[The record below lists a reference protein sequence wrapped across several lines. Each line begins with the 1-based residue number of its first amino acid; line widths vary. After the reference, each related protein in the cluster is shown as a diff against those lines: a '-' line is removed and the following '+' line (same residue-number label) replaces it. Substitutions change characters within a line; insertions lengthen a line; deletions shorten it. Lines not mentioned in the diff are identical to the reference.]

1 MAILSILTL
10 ETMLPI
16 FWETI
21 AAILSLWCVWLAAK
35 NNVMNWPVAMLAS
48 VIYAYVFYQNRF
60 YSETYLQIVFFA
72 FQSYGWWFWSNFN
85 PNKSEKTIQHMPSR
99 FRIIIPIVFLVVF
112 TIWLN
117 VYLYFYPNAQ
127 QPYIDAF
134 LTVLSITALWMQAR
148 RWLEN
153 WYLWILADLFYV
165 PMFLIGNQYI
175 TSALYALFVVLATKG
190 LLMWRQEM
198 NLQE

>member
-1 MAILSILTL
+1 
-10 ETMLPI
+10 
-16 FWETI
+16 
-21 AAILSLWCVWLAAK
+21 
-35 NNVMNWPVAMLAS
+35 
-48 VIYAYVFYQNRF
+48 
-60 YSETYLQIVFFA
+60 
-72 FQSYGWWFWSNFN
+72 
-85 PNKSEKTIQHMPSR
+85 MPSR

-190 LLMWRQEM
+190 LLMWRHEM

>member
-1 MAILSILTL
+1 
-10 ETMLPI
+10 MLPI

-85 PNKSEKTIQHMPSR
+85 SNKSEKTIQHMPSR

-127 QPYIDAF
+127 QPYVDAF

>member
-1 MAILSILTL
+1 
-10 ETMLPI
+10 MLPI

-35 NNVMNWPVAMLAS
+35 NNVMNWPVAMVAS

-85 PNKSEKTIQHMPSR
+85 SNKSEKTIQHMPSR

-165 PMFLIGNQYI
+165 PMFLIGNQYV